1 VGLEIDRDRFEEED
15 YRRFRARLE
24 RSLGALRELL
34 ARPGFGEGPA
44 SLGAELELFL
54 IDGEGRP
61 LPLNLAVLR
70 ETVDPRLTVELD
82 RFNLECNLRPTRLAG
97 RPFSALAAELE
108 DAIAEVR
115 RAARVHHGRVAMIGI
130 LPTLRGADLQRDAM
144 TDSPRFRA
152 LSAGLMRLRRGP
164 FQMNIDGPEPLEVV
178 CSDVTFEGANTS
190 LQIHLRVPP
199 RAFAGTYNAM
209 QMASAVALAAA
220 GNSPTFLGH
229 RLWEETRV
237 ALFKQAVDHRG
248 IRDGRTARVGFGI
261 GWVREGAYEL
271 FAQNVAHHE
280 PLLPVVGDED
290 PLERVRAG
298 GVPTLDEIRLH
309 QGTVWRWNR
318 AIYDPAD
325 GGHLRIEMRAMP
337 AGPSVPDMV
346 ANTAFLVGLGLGL
359 APEMETWL
367 REFPFE
373 TAERNFY
380 RAARSGL
387 DAELLWPPAPGE
399 PAVPI
404 VARDLVGRLLV
415 VARRGLEAAGIEVD
429 EIERRLGVIDRRVAT
444 RRTGARWQHRV
455 LTQLDPRVGRERAL
469 AAMQERY
476 VACTESGDPVHEWP
490 IQEEPGPVRV
500 RAAPPPDQVPE
511 NLEAF
516 LRWLG
521 GASFLRLAGADRSRV
536 RAVATLLHGNEPS
549 GLRAVH
555 AYLRSGEVPA
565 VDAVFL
571 IGSVAAALEAP
582 GFAHRQLPGCADL
595 NRCFLPPHAGP
606 EGEIA
611 REALH
616 LLREARPEALVDL
629 HNNTGHSPAYG
640 VGPRAGGE
648 ELELVAFFGERYV
661 HSDLRLG
668 ALVEATWR
676 EFPSVTI
683 ECGRSGDRVADAV
696 ARRGLARYLAAP
708 ALGIR
713 EELPPLEVV
722 ADPVR
727 VEVRPGIRLAVGA
740 EADPD
745 ADLTLAEEIDRHNFE
760 ALEPGHA
767 IGWLNEDAEWP
778 IQAVGGEGSDL
789 SRELFVARDG
799 VLRTRG
805 ATIPIMMT
813 TDPRIA
819 ISDCLFY
826 LVRLGELHPS

>member
-178 CSDVTFEGANTS
+178 CNDVTFEGANTS

-346 ANTAFLVGLGLGL
+346 ANTRPSATSTGPPGAGS
-359 APEMETWL
+359 T
-367 REFPFE
+367 
-373 TAERNFY
+373 
-380 RAARSGL
+380 RSSS
-387 DAELLWPPAPGE
+387 
-399 PAVPI
+399 
-404 VARDLVGRLLV
+404 GRR
-415 VARRGLEAAGIEVD
+415 RRGS
-429 EIERRLGVIDRRVAT
+429 RP
-444 RRTGARWQHRV
+444 
-455 LTQLDPRVGRERAL
+455 PR
-469 AAMQERY
+469 
-476 VACTESGDPVHEWP
+476 S
-490 IQEEPGPVRV
+490 
-500 RAAPPPDQVPE
+500 
-511 NLEAF
+511 
-516 LRWLG
+516 
-521 GASFLRLAGADRSRV
+521 SR
-536 RAVATLLHGNEPS
+536 
-549 GLRAVH
+549 
-555 AYLRSGEVPA
+555 
-565 VDAVFL
+565 
-571 IGSVAAALEAP
+571 GS
-582 GFAHRQLPGCADL
+582 
-595 NRCFLPPHAGP
+595 
-606 EGEIA
+606 
-611 REALH
+611 
-616 LLREARPEALVDL
+616 
-629 HNNTGHSPAYG
+629 
-640 VGPRAGGE
+640 
-648 ELELVAFFGERYV
+648 
-661 HSDLRLG
+661 
-668 ALVEATWR
+668 
-676 EFPSVTI
+676 
-683 ECGRSGDRVADAV
+683 
-696 ARRGLARYLAAP
+696 
-708 ALGIR
+708 
-713 EELPPLEVV
+713 
-722 ADPVR
+722 
-727 VEVRPGIRLAVGA
+727 
-740 EADPD
+740 
-745 ADLTLAEEIDRHNFE
+745 
-760 ALEPGHA
+760 
-767 IGWLNEDAEWP
+767 
-778 IQAVGGEGSDL
+778 
-789 SRELFVARDG
+789 
-799 VLRTRG
+799 
-805 ATIPIMMT
+805 
-813 TDPRIA
+813 
-819 ISDCLFY
+819 
-826 LVRLGELHPS
+826 